1 MVAQAEPRINRELK
15 QMRTTWRSLAL
26 ILIALAAAASWGCQD
41 KINFLKARSRLNSG
55 VKAFE
60 ASDFPIAAAHFEEA
74 IELEPALTDAMTFRA
89 CSYMMQ
95 YNPGDQSAENKRIA
109 NEAIA
114 GFQEVLKRDPD
125 NKVAK
130 EYIASLYYNMKEF
143 DKSKQAYAEVL
154 AADPNHK
161 VAHYTFGVINWAIAY
176 PKNMEL
182 RAELGMKPEDP
193 GPFPNAKARE
203 ALAQENEALIDE
215 GLRHLEEAVKIDPLY
230 DDAMAYMNLLY
241 RQKADIADTKE
252 EYEQYISSAED
263 WNDKVLLARKTKAE
277 AGTQE
282 AF

>member
-1 MVAQAEPRINRELK
+1 
-15 QMRTTWRSLAL
+15 MRTTSRSLTL

-60 ASDFPIAAAHFEEA
+60 ASDFPRAASYFDEA
-74 IELEPALTDAMTFRA
+74 IQLDPALTDALTFRA

-95 YNPGDQSAENKRIA
+95 YIPGEESAENKRLA
-109 NEAIA
+109 SEAIS

-143 DKSKQAYAEVL
+143 DKSKQAYTELL
-154 AADPNHK
+154 ASDPNHK

-176 PKNMEL
+176 PKNMEV

-193 GPFPNAKARE
+193 GPIPNPKARE
-203 ALAQENEALIDE
+203 ELAQHNGPLIDE
-215 GLRHLEEAVKIDPLY
+215 GINHLQEAVKIDPLY
-230 DDAMAYMNLLY
+230 DDAMAYINLLF

-252 EYEQYISSAED
+252 QYEEFSTIADEWSE
-263 WNDKVLLARKTKAE
+263 KVLEARKVKAE